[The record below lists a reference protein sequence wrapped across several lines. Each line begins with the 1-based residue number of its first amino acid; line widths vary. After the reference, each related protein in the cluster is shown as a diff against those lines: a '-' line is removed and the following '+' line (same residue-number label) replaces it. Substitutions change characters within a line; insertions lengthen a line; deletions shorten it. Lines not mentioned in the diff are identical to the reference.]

1 MTSTPPPVKHGVL
14 TAAKPPHCPLNKQAG
29 ASTGVV
35 RLSAE
40 AIDLASTP
48 DVPLV
53 IDLDG
58 TLLRSDLLVE
68 TMLRHVASAPMKAPD
83 LLRAARHGKAAVK
96 AHLADAVHVDPA
108 NLPYDGDVLAL
119 ARRARL
125 AGRPVY
131 LASGSHARFV
141 AAIAEYL
148 DLFDG
153 WLATEGDT
161 NLTGPAKAAK
171 LRDRF
176 GTGRFDYIGNEAADL
191 PVWKAAR
198 RAFAVRTSRRVTA
211 QMGEVAGDA
220 TLIDQP
226 SPGLSVW
233 TRQLRVHQYAKN
245 VLVFVPMI
253 AGHALT
259 IENVV
264 LASLAALA
272 FCMAASACYILND
285 IVDLQ
290 EDRAH
295 HSKRN
300 RPLARGDM
308 SITHAVLAIPVLLL
322 MAAAVSLA
330 ISPVFALVLA
340 IYFATTTAYSFILK
354 RILLIDVL
362 TLAGLYTVRMLG
374 GSVAVGIALSSWLVV
389 FSLSIFVSLALMKR
403 FTELAALVDANKPSP
418 SNRDYETLDLGML
431 AALSAAAGFNAVTV
445 LALYVSGSSVSTLYS
460 RPEVLLLACPIL
472 TYWIG
477 RALILAQRRQ
487 MADDPVLFAI
497 KDPQSRITGIS
508 MLGVFIAAI

>member
-1 MTSTPPPVKHGVL
+1 MTSDPNVTRAVPAPAEPPQNPFDKS
-14 TAAKPPHCPLNKQAG
+14 AG
-29 ASTGVV
+29 APADVV
-35 RLSAE
+35 CLPSE
-40 AIDLASTP
+40 AIDLASAP
-48 DVPLV
+48 NVPLV

-68 TMLRHVASAPMKAPD
+68 TSLRHAGSAPLQALA
-83 LLRAARHGKAAVK
+83 LLRAARHGKAALK
-96 AHLADAVHVDPA
+96 AHLAGVVRVDPA
-108 NLPYDGDVLAL
+108 TLPYDHDVLAL

-125 AGRPVY
+125 ARRPVY
-131 LASGSHARFV
+131 LASGSHADFV
-141 AAIAEYL
+141 SAIAEHL
-148 DLFDG
+148 DVFDG
-153 WLATEGDT
+153 WFATEGDT
-161 NLTGPAKAAK
+161 NLTGPAKAAR
-171 LRDRF
+171 LRERF
-176 GTGRFDYIGNEAADL
+176 GVGRFDYIGNEAADL
-191 PVWKAAR
+191 PVWQAAR

-211 QMGEVAGDA
+211 RMGEVSGDA

-226 SPGLSVW
+226 TPGVSIW
-233 TRQLRVHQYAKN
+233 ARQFRVHQYAKN

-259 IENVV
+259 FENVA

-285 IVDLQ
+285 LVDLQ

-295 HSKRN
+295 HSKCN
-300 RPLARGDM
+300 RPLARGDL
-308 SITHAVLAIPVLLL
+308 SVAHAVAAIPVLLL
-322 MAAAVSLA
+322 TAATISLA
-330 ISPVFALVLA
+330 ISPTFALVLA
-340 IYFATTTAYSFILK
+340 IYFATTTAYSFVLK

-362 TLAGLYTVRMLG
+362 TLAGLYTIRMLG
-374 GSVAVGIALSSWLVV
+374 GAVAVGIAMSSWLIV

-418 SNRDYETLDLGML
+418 TNRDYETLDLGML

-460 RPEVLLLACPIL
+460 RPELLLLVCPIL

-497 KDPQSRITGIS
+497 KDPQSRITGIA